1 MAKERDEIAEIIPEN
16 EFIPELEKEVEYYY
30 SLVEPPSFVSKKI
43 YTPNKI
49 PISFKNRVEETDF
62 WFEEMRR
69 LTEGYDGLSGKG
81 YGWINYAKI
90 RDPERGKISPEFR
103 VRQEEYFRK
112 VEDLVANPGRGL
124 VGWKR
129 RRFGF
134 SWIAAW
140 DIFHDCFTQQFKQ
153 IGMNSKTETDS
164 RRLFGFIKFLHQNMP
179 DQLRPIAS
187 VSDRRDYMEFAYW
200 WDKDKQKIVS
210 NKGLNTEK
218 RGTQS
223 WIIST
228 SPVPQSHE
236 GAAYSKLVVDE
247 AGKQRDL
254 LELWAY
260 AEDTLVLNTRR
271 VSPAIIMG
279 TVGDIDSDGKGLREL
294 FLNNEAYDLD
304 RFRVAG
310 YHGLII
316 DKCGNDMTK
325 EAIRFIIYKRH
336 KLKAASRR
344 IFETF
349 KQKYPLCDNDAFNAV
364 SEGGIGNVQLINDQI
379 VKILTNP
386 PEVRAGWMRPKPD
399 GGVDFVP
406 NSEGKILVYDLPDH
420 KRINGYVAGADPA
433 DHDEKKKKAGK
444 DVSDLALAIV
454 AKPIGLEPPKL
465 VLEYVDRPEKL
476 DGFFEQSA
484 MALKWYN
491 NTKVL
496 LEDNRARMV
505 NYFKEH
511 YPDLLPLVPVSILT
525 AKGGFEMKRS
535 ITMTEARKQQGIG
548 LVEDNVDHY
557 SEFIPSARLLE
568 QFKVFGDTHADDDL
582 AMAYLLALVMLQAD
596 KKAAQLADQIQK
608 TPTYRLE
615 RVGGLLRASVP
626 ISTNPRNIPRSPFS
640 RR

>member
-1 MAKERDEIAEIIPEN
+1 MAKEYEEVAEIVPEN
-16 EFIPELEKEVEYYY
+16 EYIPELEKEVEYYY
-30 SLVEPPSFVSKKI
+30 SIAAQPSFISKKRC
-43 YTPNKI
+43 TPNKL
-49 PISFKNRVEETDF
+49 PTSFKNRIEETDF

-69 LTEGYDGLSGKG
+69 LTSGYDGLSGKG

-112 VEDLVANPGRGL
+112 IEDLQANPGRGI

-164 RRLFGFIKFLHQNMP
+164 RRLFGFVKFLHQNMP
-179 DQLRPIAS
+179 EQIRPIAS

-210 NKGLNTEK
+210 NKGINTEK

-236 GAAYSKLVVDE
+236 GAAYSKLLVDE

-279 TVGDIDSDGKGLREL
+279 TVGDIDTDGRGLREL
-294 FLNNEAYDLD
+294 YLNNEVYDLD
-304 RFRVAG
+304 RFSVAG

-316 DKCGNDMTK
+316 DEFGNDMIK

-336 KLKAASRR
+336 KLKTASRR

-349 KQKYPLCDNDAFNAV
+349 KQKYPLCDNDAFNQV
-364 SEGGIGNVQLINDQI
+364 SEGGVGNIQLINDQI
-379 VKILTNP
+379 VRLLTNP
-386 PEVRAGWMRPKPD
+386 PEIRTGWMRPKPD
-399 GGVDFVP
+399 GGADFVP
-406 NSEGKILVYDLPDH
+406 NPEGKIIVYELPDH
-420 KRINGYVAGADPA
+420 KRKNGYVAGSDPV
-433 DHDEKKKKAGK
+433 DHDDKKKKAGN
-444 DVSDLALAIV
+444 DVSDIALAIV
-454 AKPIGLEPPKL
+454 AKPFGAEAPKL
-465 VLEYVDRPEKL
+465 VLEYVDRPEKI
-476 DGFFEQSA
+476 DSFFEQAA
-484 MALKWYN
+484 MALMWYN

-496 LEDNRARMV
+496 TEDNRARMV
-505 NYFKEH
+505 NYFKVN
-511 YPDLLPLVPVSILT
+511 YPHLLPLVPASILT
-525 AKGGFEMKRS
+525 AKGGFEMKNS
-535 ITMTEARKQQGIG
+535 VTMTEGRKQQMMG
-548 LVEDNVDHY
+548 LIEDNVDHY
-557 SEFIPSARLLE
+557 SLFIPSIRLLE
-568 QFKVFGDTHADDDL
+568 QFKVFSDLHADDDL
-582 AMAYLLALVMLQAD
+582 AVAYGWALVMLQSD
-596 KKAAQLADQIQK
+596 KKAVQLTDQLQK
-608 TPTYRLE
+608 TTTYRLE
-615 RVGGLLRASVP
+615 RVNGLLRPTVP
-626 ISTNPRNIPRSPFS
+626 ISSNPRNIPRSPFS